1 MTRCMGLIKRK
12 WWILNSY
19 PSPPLSLWLGYDA
32 GCSCLLVSAYFSV
45 FTSRRDVESHFLRR
59 PVGCWAG
66 VAGTGILLLV
76 ADLAPMLRLG
86 LGARGGRG
94 LAPVNRRPG
103 GEEASLL
110 SGGTWGAGDETWEGV
125 DLPEDG
131 RDWSLL
137 TGILLGTAGNCLPCL
152 LFTWPPPVTSSDMVT
167 GVLSVSLMLTV
178 SASWSL
184 VCGVESTVS
193 QVRTVRVSVWNWGVS
208 ELMVGNSEYWR
219 YEAPLDTTADP
230 WPVTGAEWSTGH
242 QERLLPHTRDK
253 CKCVKRAFLT
263 LDKPYSVL
271 IYDMILQLK

>member
-19 PSPPLSLWLGYDA
+19 PSPPLSLWLGYDGLSITQCFHLQTWCWVPLLEATSGMLGRGGGDWYLAA
-32 GCSCLLVSAYFSV
+32 GRWPR
-45 FTSRRDVESHFLRR
+45 TNVEAGLGCQGR
-59 PVGCWAG
+59 PGLGSSEQETRGRGGLSLEWRNMRCGWCYMRG
-66 VAGTGILLLV
+66 SGSTGGWQRLISSDR
-76 ADLAPMLRLG
+76 DLAGHCWQLSALSLVHLASSCHLLRHG
-86 LGARGGRG
+86 HCSI
-94 LAPVNRRPG
+94 VCI
-103 GEEASLL
+103 
-110 SGGTWGAGDETWEGV
+110 THDHC
-125 DLPEDG
+125 
-131 RDWSLL
+131 
-137 TGILLGTAGNCLPCL
+137 ICI
-152 LFTWPPPVTSSDMVT
+152 MIT
-167 GVLSVSLMLTV
+167 GV
-178 SASWSL
+178 W
-184 VCGVESTVS
+184 CESTVS

>member
-19 PSPPLSLWLGYDA
+19 PSTPLSLWLGYDA

-178 SASWSL
+178 SCASWSL
-184 VCGVESTVS
+184 VCGVRALWVRSALCECQYETEEWVSWWWGTV
-193 QVRTVRVSVWNWGVS
+193 N
-208 ELMVGNSEYWR
+208 
-219 YEAPLDTTADP
+219 
-230 WPVTGAEWSTGH
+230 TGAMRRHLTPL
-242 QERLLPHTRDK
+242 QTRDQWLEQSGALVTRRDY
-253 CKCVKRAFLT
+253 CHIPET
-263 LDKPYSVL
+263 SVNVSREHS
-271 IYDMILQLK
+271 